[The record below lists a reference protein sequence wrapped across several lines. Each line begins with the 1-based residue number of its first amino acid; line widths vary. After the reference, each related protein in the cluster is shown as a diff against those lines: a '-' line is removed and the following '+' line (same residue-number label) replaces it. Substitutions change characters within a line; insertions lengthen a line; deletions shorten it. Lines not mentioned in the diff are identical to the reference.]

1 MAGIISVIISS
12 ICTVAVAII
21 GALAQKSQAANDAY
35 HKEERA
41 ARQLREKESRLSMSM
56 MDATLQL
63 SIVTANALTGGK
75 NNGNVEEAKKAAEKA
90 KADYDAF
97 IRETAANALMSH

>member
-12 ICTVAVAII
+12 ICTIVVAII
-21 GALAQKSQAANDAY
+21 GVMAQKSQAATDAY

-41 ARQLREKESRLSMSM
+41 ARQLREKESRLSMAM

-63 SIVTANALTGGK
+63 SIVSANALTNGH
-75 NNGNVEEAKKAAEKA
+75 NNGNVEEAKRAAEKA

-97 IRETAANALMSH
+97 IRETAANAMMRH